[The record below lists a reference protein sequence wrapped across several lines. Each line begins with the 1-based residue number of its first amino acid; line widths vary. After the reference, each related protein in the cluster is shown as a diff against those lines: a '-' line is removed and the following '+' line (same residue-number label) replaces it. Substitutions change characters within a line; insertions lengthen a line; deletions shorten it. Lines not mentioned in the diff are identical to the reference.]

1 MRQKIKLIVEFEG
14 SAYHGWQ
21 VQPNGITVQEVL
33 QSCLQKITKKKTT
46 VISSGRTDAG
56 VHAEAMPAHFI
67 TDSKMSERE
76 FMKAFNSLLP
86 HDIVVKDVA
95 FVPMDFDAR
104 RSATKKT
111 YRYTILNRDYPA
123 ALFYRRCMFVP
134 FSMDIPGMRRAKQY
148 LVGEHDFSAFRASN
162 CEAKNPIRK
171 IHKIDLIKKGDF
183 IYLIF
188 EGNGFL
194 KHMVRNLVGTL
205 VEVGRRR
212 MKAAEVRS
220 ILESR
225 DRNRAGPTAQPQGL
239 CLVNVVYPKQK
250 LLGRR
255 KNK

>member
-104 RSATKKT
+104 RSATKK
-111 YRYTILNRDYPA
+111 
-123 ALFYRRCMFVP
+123 
-134 FSMDIPGMRRAKQY
+134 
-148 LVGEHDFSAFRASN
+148 
-162 CEAKNPIRK
+162 
-171 IHKIDLIKKGDF
+171 
-183 IYLIF
+183 
-188 EGNGFL
+188 
-194 KHMVRNLVGTL
+194 
-205 VEVGRRR
+205 
-212 MKAAEVRS
+212 
-220 ILESR
+220 
-225 DRNRAGPTAQPQGL
+225 PTAIQFSTGIIRQPCATGGA
-239 CLVNVVYPKQK
+239 CLFRFPWTFPV
-250 LLGRR
+250 
-255 KNK
+255 

>member
-1 MRQKIKLIVEFEG
+1 
-14 SAYHGWQ
+14 
-21 VQPNGITVQEVL
+21 
-33 QSCLQKITKKKTT
+33 
-46 VISSGRTDAG
+46 
-56 VHAEAMPAHFI
+56 
-67 TDSKMSERE
+67 MSERE

-134 FSMDIPGMRRAKQY
+134 FPMDIPGMRRAKQY

-162 CEAKNPIRK
+162 CEAKNPTRK

-212 MKAAEVRS
+212 MKAAEVRA
-220 ILESR
+220 ILASR

-239 CLVNVVYPKQK
+239 CLVNVVYPRQK
-250 LLGRR
+250 SLGRR